1 MQNAI
6 HLNIFATCYNINN
19 LLISDISYLF
29 PLTLKTEHD
38 PENCYSFNNFQAF
51 NKVKEKD

>member
-6 HLNIFATCYNINN
+6 QLNIFATCYNINN